1 MIRMCIALCAGLS
14 AGVSIAAASGHGA
27 PLAPLPPGEVSPNR
41 PLVPVLIQYRSAPTA
56 ADVAAL
62 EAAGA
67 VVTRRYRLV
76 PGVAAQ
82 IPAGLELQLGDDP
95 RIVAVDADAPGQWHD
110 EYTDTWGVA
119 RIGGQPAHTR
129 GLTGRGVRLGIMDSG
144 IHAGHPDL
152 AENYVFGYD
161 FEAMTAAATDPFGHG
176 THVSGTAAAVAN
188 GVGVIGTA
196 PGASIYMLKVGTW
209 APSSS
214 AAIAALEWAVDNDI
228 QVTNSSFGLLHSALL
243 QMAYDAA
250 WEAGIV
256 NVAASGNDSLG
267 TVGAPARYASV
278 IAVGA
283 TDSSDRVAS
292 FSTYGVDLDLC
303 APGVRV
309 NSTYGASGYDALDGT
324 SMASPHVTGAAALV
338 IAAGVRDTSGNGR
351 INDEVV
357 ARLLS
362 TAVDIGEPGF
372 DLRTGWGRVD
382 AASAADLC
390 RADIDGSG
398 GLDFFDFLMFQTLFA
413 AGDLGADFSGDG
425 ELDFFDFLQFQ
436 SEFGAGCD

>member
-1 MIRMCIALCAGLS
+1 MLRMCVAVCAGLS
-14 AGVSIAAASGHGA
+14 AGVTVAAASGYGS
-27 PLAPLPPGEVSPNR
+27 PIPPGKAPDR
-41 PLVPVLIQYRSAPTA
+41 PLVPVLIQYRSAATLG
-56 ADVAAL
+56 DVAAL

-119 RIGGQPAHTR
+119 RIGGQRAHTR
-129 GLTGRGVRLGIMDSG
+129 GLTGRGVRIGIMDSG

-161 FEAMTAAATDPFGHG
+161 FEAMGALTGDPFGHG
-176 THVSGTAAAVAN
+176 THVSGTVAGVAN
-188 GVGVIGTA
+188 GAGVIGTA
-196 PGASIYMLKVGTW
+196 PGAGISMLKVGTW
-209 APSSS
+209 SPSSS
-214 AAIAALEWAVDNDI
+214 AAIAALEWAVDNGI
-228 QVTNSSFGLLHSALL
+228 QVTNSSFGLPHSTLL
-243 QMAYDAA
+243 EMAYDAA

-283 TDSSDRVAS
+283 TDSLDRVAS
-292 FSTYGVDLDLC
+292 FSTWGLDLDLC

-309 NSTYGASGYDALDGT
+309 NSTYGASGYRAMDGA
-324 SMASPHVTGAAALV
+324 SMASPHVAGAAAMV
-338 IAAGVRDTSGNGR
+338 IAAGIRDTSGNGR

-372 DLRTGWGRVD
+372 DPRTGWGRVD
-382 AASAADLC
+382 AAAAADIC

-398 GLDFFDFLMFQTLFA
+398 ALDFFDFLTFQALFA
-413 AGDLGADFSGDG
+413 AGDAGADFTGDG
-425 ELDFFDFLQFQ
+425 KLDFFDMLQFQ
-436 SEFGAGCD
+436 SEFAGGCG